1 MNSDFSGF
9 ALILNE
15 LTEKLR
21 YDLLKELNW
30 EIGMHM
36 SLTWSGCVIWRVCL
50 WKTKQW
56 LYRTFE
62 LLLKAK
68 E

>member
-9 ALILNE
+9 AFEWVDREI
-15 LTEKLR
+15 KI